1 MEFNGDYKAKDV
13 LNFEGYKDK
22 IKSDRN
28 KTGLNEAI
36 VTGIGRIRGM
46 RCVLAVMD
54 SGFRMGSMGTVVGQ
68 KIYEAAK
75 KACLEKIPFIIF
87 SASGG
92 ARMQEGMLS
101 LMQMS
106 KTSFAIDMLREA
118 GILSVV
124 VMTNPTTGGV
134 SASFATLGDIL
145 IAEPGAIIGFAGK
158 KVIAQTLKSDLPEGF
173 QTAEFLLQHGH
184 IDDIVSRSDQQ
195 KYLGN
200 LIMICVN
207 TRHSYFTKEKNKEIQ
222 EKYEHYKNQK
232 SKAPVKHPLDKLQI
246 IRSESRPRSKDYIN
260 LIFKDFVELH
270 GDRLIE
276 DDKAIVAGIG
286 TLHGM
291 PVTVIGHQRGENLD
305 ENIKCNF
312 GMARPTGYRK
322 VVRLINQSNRLHR
335 PIITFIDTKGADPT
349 ASSEILNQSY
359 AISKS
364 ILAMAESTVPII
376 SVVIGEGGSGGALA
390 LGNGNKVLML
400 ENSLYSVIS
409 PEGAAS
415 ILWKDSSKIKE
426 AIENLKITA
435 QDLMR
440 FSIIDDIIPEPEAN
454 ASSNVSEQ
462 AKIIKGYLMKYLAD
476 MSSLTGQEI
485 KRQRVEKYEA
495 IGKII

>member
-1 MEFNGDYKAKDV
+1 MEFNGDYKTRDV

-36 VTGIGRIRGM
+36 VTGIGRIQGM
-46 RCVLAVMD
+46 RCILAVMD

-68 KIYEAAK
+68 KIFEAAE
-75 KACLEKIPFIIF
+75 KACHEKIPFIIF
-87 SASGG
+87 AASGG

-106 KTSFAIDMLREA
+106 KTSFAMDMLREA

-158 KVIAQTLKSDLPEGF
+158 KIIAQTLKSDLPEGF

-184 IDDIVSRSDQQ
+184 VDDIVSRTDQK

-200 LIMICVN
+200 LIRICAN
-207 TRHSYFTKEKNKEIQ
+207 TRHSYFTKEKKKEIQ

-232 SKAPVKHPLDKLQI
+232 SAVSVKNPLDKLQI
-246 IRSESRPRSKDYIN
+246 IRAENRPRTKDYIK
-260 LIFKDFVELH
+260 LIFNDFVELH

-286 TLHGM
+286 TLHDM
-291 PVTVIGHQRGENLD
+291 PVTVIGHQRGESLE
-305 ENIKCNF
+305 ENIERNF

-349 ASSEILNQSY
+349 ANSEILNQSY

-364 ILAMAESTVPII
+364 ILSMAGATVPII

-415 ILWKDSSKIKE
+415 ILWKDSSKTKE
-426 AIENLKITA
+426 ALDNLKMTA
-435 QDLMR
+435 QDLMKL
-440 FSIIDDIIPEPEAN
+440 SIIDDIIPEPEAN
-454 ASSNVSEQ
+454 ASSNVAEQ
-462 AKIIKGYLMKYLAD
+462 AKMIKSYLMKYLSD
-476 MSSLTGQEI
+476 MSSLSAEEV

-495 IGKII
+495 MGKII